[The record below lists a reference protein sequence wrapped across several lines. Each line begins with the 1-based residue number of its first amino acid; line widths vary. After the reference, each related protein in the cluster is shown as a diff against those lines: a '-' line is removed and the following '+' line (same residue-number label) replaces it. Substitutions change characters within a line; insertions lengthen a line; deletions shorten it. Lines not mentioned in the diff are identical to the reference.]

1 MIENSS
7 IKLGRTI
14 PMNRTRLKITA
25 KYKILENKFSSQ
37 TTLKFKKKTR
47 LRFPLISIEVFGF
60 NVRDNALLYIIHL
73 KKYCEHKKLF

>member
-37 TTLKFKKKTR
+37 TTLKFKKKNT
-47 LRFPLISIEVFGF
+47 FKISAYF
-60 NVRDNALLYIIHL
+60 D
-73 KKYCEHKKLF
+73 